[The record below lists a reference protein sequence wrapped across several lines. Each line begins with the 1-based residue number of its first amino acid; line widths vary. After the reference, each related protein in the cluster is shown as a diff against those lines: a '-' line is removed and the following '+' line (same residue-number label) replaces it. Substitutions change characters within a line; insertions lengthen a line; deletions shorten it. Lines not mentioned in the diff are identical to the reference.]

1 MIDVQPPTRI
11 QELIDDDRAVS
22 PIIAVALLVL
32 IAVGFTVA
40 LQGVGSDL
48 IGSVEQPPEANI
60 DANPDEDQIRLT
72 VESTENV
79 DILTVNHEGQEIED
93 SDVALSPEAGNSTVI
108 NYEDNINDPDA
119 EAGDQI
125 SVVATDLPDNEQV
138 VYTYTIPE
146 EADV

>member
-1 MIDVQPPTRI
+1 MIDVRPPECI
-11 QELIDDDRAVS
+11 QELIDGDRAVS

-60 DANPDEDQIRLT
+60 DANPDEDQLRLT
-72 VESTENV
+72 VSSTENV
-79 DILTVNHEGQEIED
+79 DILTVNHDGEEIDEG
-93 SDVALSPEAGNSTVI
+93 DVALSPDAGNSTVI
-108 NYEDNINDPDA
+108 EYSEIDDLD
-119 EAGDQI
+119 EGDQI

-138 VYTYTIPE
+138 VYTYTVPE
-146 EADV
+146 EAET

>member
-1 MIDVQPPTRI
+1 MHDLQPPERI
-11 QELIDDDRAVS
+11 QELIDGDRAVS

-60 DANPDEDQIRLT
+60 DANPGEEELRLT

-79 DILTVNHEGQEIED
+79 DTLEILHEGGETNEG
-93 SDVALSPEAGNSTVI
+93 ALSPESGNSTVI
-108 NYEDNINDPDA
+108 NYSNLNGVDH
-119 EAGDQI
+119 GDQI
-125 SVVATDLPDNEQV
+125 SVVATDLPDNDQV

-146 EADV
+146 EAEIE